1 MTAAAI
7 VCASVDRIAGGQP
20 AYSHEVMSLGAN
32 SAMPDLNDSQ
42 DVTVTV
48 LEGLGSLVVGDRT
61 VTLTPGVFVF
71 VPAGIS
77 RAIKVETTLNLF
89 NDLLRFRSRYKRV
102 SLVDEFS
109 TLSR

>member
-77 RAIKVETTLNLF
+77 RAIKVETTLNLLMIRCDSDPDTNESAWLMNF
-89 NDLLRFRSRYKRV
+89 QI
-102 SLVDEFS
+102 
-109 TLSR
+109 

>member
-7 VCASVDRIAGGQP
+7 ASASVDRIADAQP
-20 AYSHEVMSLGAN
+20 PYSQELMSLGAN
-32 SAMPDLNDSQ
+32 SAMPDLDDSQ

-48 LEGLGSLVVGDRT
+48 FEGLGSLVVGDRT

-77 RAIKVETTLNLF
+77 RAIKVETTLNLLMIRCDSDPDTNESAWLMNF
-89 NDLLRFRSRYKRV
+89 QI
-102 SLVDEFS
+102 
-109 TLSR
+109 